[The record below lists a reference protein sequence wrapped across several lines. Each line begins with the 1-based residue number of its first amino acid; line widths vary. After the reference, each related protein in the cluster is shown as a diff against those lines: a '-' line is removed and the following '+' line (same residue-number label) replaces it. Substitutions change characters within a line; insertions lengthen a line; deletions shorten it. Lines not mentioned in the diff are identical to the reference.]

1 MRIGDAFITCIPALL
16 RAETIPFHSSCKKR
30 ITTLQKSGASSY
42 ASLIGVPSLIHNAKG
57 NPFVQAAGREYEN
70 IPCRMTEDE
79 KAHYITPRKPLPMI
93 SVVLVMRVKEC
104 GSTSRAYWRRRM
116 A

>member
-1 MRIGDAFITCIPALL
+1 MKSSAFLVSFALFDRESYL
-16 RAETIPFHSSCKKR
+16 
-30 ITTLQKSGASSY
+30 TLA
-42 ASLIGVPSLIHNAKG
+42 ASLIGVTSLIYNAKG
-57 NPFVQAAGREYEN
+57 NPFGQAAGREYEN